1 MRMDTTETRQH
12 RRRPSPLASLCLAAL
27 LAASLAGLAGCA
39 AQQQGSA
46 PGSPP
51 EQQEEIPD
59 PLEELNRAVFQLN
72 EFLDLIILRPLSEVY
87 RAVFPDPV
95 RDSVRN
101 FLRNLGSPVV
111 FFNDVLQGQGERAQ
125 ITFGRFL
132 VNTTLGVG
140 GLFDVA
146 AGMGAPY
153 HGEDFGQT
161 LGVWGFKPGIYL
173 VLPILGPSTTRDAI
187 GRVGDVFMNPLTYV
201 YSANDLEY
209 LPLAFGVTGAVD
221 LRARNI
227 ELLDQLKR
235 DALDYYI
242 LMRSIYLQIREN
254 EIRNGRTLGEG
265 PERKLE
271 IQ

>member
-1 MRMDTTETRQH
+1 MGTPQS
-12 RRRPSPLASLCLAAL
+12 RRLPSPLARLCLAAL

-39 AQQQGSA
+39 AQQQASA

-51 EQQEEIPD
+51 QQEEVSD
-59 PLEELNRAVFQLN
+59 PLEEFNRAVFQLN
-72 EFLDLIILRPLSEVY
+72 ELLDIILLRPLSEVY
-87 RAVFPDPV
+87 RAILPDPV

-101 FLRNLGSPVV
+101 FLRNLGAPVV
-111 FFNDVLQGQGERAQ
+111 FFNDVLQGRGERAQ

-146 AGMGAPY
+146 KDMGAPY

-161 LGVWGFKPGIYL
+161 LGVWGVKPGIYL
-173 VLPILGPSTTRDAI
+173 VLPILGPSTSRDAI